1 MPPPRDREKQ
11 VLIALGAAALIG
23 LAWLGWQFLGCV
35 GVVLI
40 GVLVLFVAIRVE
52 LEGDRPV
59 GTQSTPEAYARHF
72 RTEAEQ
78 RHTDRASRR
87 VEVASFVST
96 ARLFAIAG
104 AMLTT
109 TGFALLFSGVG
120 QRNFPAL
127 FWALADASIN
137 LFQKGKP
144 W

>member
-1 MPPPRDREKQ
+1 MPPPRNREKQ
-11 VLIALGAAALIG
+11 VLIALCAAALLG
-23 LAWLGWQFLGCV
+23 LSALGWHLLAGLGV
-35 GVVLI
+35 ALLGL
-40 GVLVLFVAIRVE
+40 LVLFVAVRVE

-78 RHTDRASRR
+78 PHADRASRR
-87 VEVASFVST
+87 AEVASFVST
-96 ARLFAIAG
+96 TRLFAIAG
-104 AMLTT
+104 AVLTT

-120 QRNFPAL
+120 QRNFPDL
-127 FWALADASIN
+127 FWVLADASIN